1 MVDADKAFNRLNR
14 NVALHNIQFTC
25 PSLAT
30 AIIDIYRTPCELV
43 ILSQEGTTQG
53 DPLAM
58 SFYALSVVP
67 LMTRLTSAQ
76 QVWYADDACPYGSV
90 EEVHKCWND
99 VNIHG
104 SGLTVF
110 SESFQVMVSWER
122 VLLSVCH
129 FFICWFKCEYYL

>member
-1 MVDADKAFNRLNR
+1 MVDADNAFNRLNR

-30 AIIDIYRTPCELV
+30 TIIDIYRTPCELVIDDNV

-76 QVWYADDACPYGSV
+76 R
-90 EEVHKCWND
+90 
-99 VNIHG
+99 
-104 SGLTVF
+104 L
-110 SESFQVMVSWER
+110 
-122 VLLSVCH
+122 VC
-129 FFICWFKCEYYL
+129 